1 MSKVQIKVA
10 FKDLKQYIQSK
21 DPINVVLK
29 SGEVLRITL
38 QQLDKDKL
46 TTRNGLGH
54 KRVLLL
60 QDIREMWSD
69 KKAPVHQ

>member
-1 MSKVQIKVA
+1 MSKIQIKVA
-10 FKDLKQYIQSK
+10 FRDLKKYIQLAETL
-21 DPINVVLK
+21 DVVLK
-29 SGEVLRITL
+29 SGEVLHVTPK
-38 QQLDKDKL
+38 QLAKDKL

-69 KKAPVHQ
+69 KKASVHQ

>member
-10 FKDLKQYIQSK
+10 FKDLKDYVQSGK
-21 DPINVVLK
+21 PIDVVLK
-29 SGEVLRITL
+29 SGEVLHVKL
-38 QQLDKDKL
+38 KQLEKDKL
-46 TTRNGLGH
+46 TTKNGLGH

-60 QDIREMWSD
+60 QDIQEMWSD

>member
-1 MSKVQIKVA
+1 MSKVQTKVT
-10 FKDLKQYIQSK
+10 FKDLKQYIQSQ
-21 DPINVVLK
+21 DNVDVVLK
-29 SGEVLRITL
+29 SGEVLRVTFK
-38 QQLDKDKL
+38 QLDKDKL

>member
-1 MSKVQIKVA
+1 MSKIQIKVTL
-10 FKDLKQYIQSK
+10 KDLKEYIQSK
-21 DPINVVLK
+21 EQINVVLK
-29 SGEVLRITL
+29 SGEVLHVTL
-38 QQLDKDKL
+38 QQLEKDKL

-60 QDIREMWSD
+60 QDIQEMWSD

>member
-10 FKDLKQYIQSK
+10 FKDLKHYLESRKSI
-21 DPINVVLK
+21 DVVLK
-29 SGEVLRITL
+29 SGEVLHVTL
-38 QQLDKDKL
+38 KKLEKDKL

-60 QDIREMWSD
+60 QDIQEMWSD

>member
-1 MSKVQIKVA
+1 MSKVQIKVS

-21 DPINVVLK
+21 DPINVVMK
-29 SGEVLRITL
+29 SGEVLHVTL
-38 QQLDKDKL
+38 SQLDKDKL
-46 TTRNGLGH
+46 TTRNGLRH

>member
-10 FKDLKQYIQSK
+10 FKNLKHYITSK
-21 DPINVVLK
+21 EPVDVVLK
-29 SGEVLRITL
+29 SNEVLHVTL
-38 QQLDKDKL
+38 KALQKDKL

-60 QDIREMWSD
+60 QNIREVWSD

>member
-10 FKDLKQYIQSK
+10 FKDLKHYVTSK
-21 DPINVVLK
+21 DPVNVVLK
-29 SGEVLRITL
+29 SNEVLHVTL
-38 QQLDKDKL
+38 KTLEKDKL

-60 QDIREMWSD
+60 QNIREVWSD